1 MNLDQ
6 KERLLSIVLNEI
18 NDAVIA
24 TEVNDCVTFMNPIAE
39 ALTGWKFEKGEGQ
52 QLNKIF
58 NITRNDLKTKMH
70 SQIEEEGGIDY
81 PIDSSEETHL
91 VNKDGNKVPVD
102 IHVTPI
108 MNHENRVSGRVI
120 IFRDISEQK
129 RMEE

>member
-81 PIDSSEETHL
+81 PID
-91 VNKDGNKVPVD
+91 
-102 IHVTPI
+102 
-108 MNHENRVSGRVI
+108 
-120 IFRDISEQK
+120 
-129 RMEE
+129 